1 MTVICDIDG
10 VVYRGDQLI
19 PGSDRALQRLVTA
32 GVDLFFATNNST
44 KTPANVAER
53 VSTMTGVDISA
64 RSIVTSSEAAVGMLE
79 DGERPVLVLG
89 SDGITTALAEAGIE
103 VTDDPMEARALLVG
117 LDWDLSYERLT
128 RAADAVRAG
137 ARFIAT
143 NTDPT
148 YPVAGGLLPGGGAM
162 VAAVQAT
169 TGVIPEVAGKPHR
182 PMRELL
188 RARGIGAAWIIGDR
202 VDTDIALAG
211 AEPDWTSILVLSG
224 VTTQREALGA
234 DHVVPDLAAAVDLVL
249 AMGENTAPARVP

>member
-32 GVDLFFATNNST
+32 GVDLYFATNNST
-44 KTPANVAER
+44 KTPATVAER
-53 VSTMTGVDISA
+53 ISTMTGVDISA
-64 RSIVTSSEAAVGMLE
+64 GSVVTSSEAAVGMLE
-79 DGERPVLVLG
+79 VGERPVMVLG
-89 SDGITTALAEAGIE
+89 SDGITTALAEAGID
-103 VTDDPMEARALLVG
+103 VTEDPMAARALLVG

-148 YPVAGGLLPGGGAM
+148 YPVAGGLLPGGGAV

-188 RARGIGAAWIIGDR
+188 RAKGIGAAWIIGDR

-211 AEPDWTSILVLSG
+211 AEPDWISILVLSG
-224 VTTQREALGA
+224 VTTESEALGA
-234 DHVVPDLAAAVDLVL
+234 DHVAPDLDAAVDLVL
-249 AMGENTAPARVP
+249 S

>member
-32 GVDLFFATNNST
+32 GVDLYFATNNST
-44 KTPANVAER
+44 KTPAKVAER
-53 VSTMTGVDISA
+53 ISTMTGVDIA
-64 RSIVTSSEAAVGMLE
+64 VGSIVTSSEAAVGMLE
-79 DGERPVLVLG
+79 KGEHPVMVLG

-128 RAADAVRAG
+128 RAADAVRSG

-148 YPVAGGLLPGGGAM
+148 YPVPGGLLPGGGAM

-169 TGVIPEVAGKPHR
+169 TGVVPEVAGKPHR

-211 AEPDWTSILVLSG
+211 AEPDWISILVLSG
-224 VTTQREALGA
+224 VTTPGEALGA
-234 DHVVPDLAAAVDLVL
+234 DHVVTDLEAAVDLVL
-249 AMGENTAPARVP
+249 SLGIWPS